1 MKKKITC
8 LILSVVML
16 FTCIPIVAFAGDLP
30 DIKLEVPEFGVPDNM
45 PDAFESLR
53 EKYELALEGLKE
65 EGFGVNNF
73 PNGLGELELPP
84 GFGSSLD
91 ELPDA
96 ESLFIEKYGNMW
108 KERPLNKKFASSLLN
123 NRDEAMKEWGNS
135 IPDTQKELTQRTL
148 DLFKKMPPPDLDN
161 FISNLESKY
170 KNMFNQPLAGELTY
184 EKMKEV
190 PSFEVTNK
198 WADLM
203 KLPSDIEKEYSFKT
217 EKEKQD
223 MIDSK
228 YLPEGYE
235 EALDKIANTEIADKP
250 KRPTIIDSLADKIGN
265 VVNGIKSLFGG
276 KNKVEEKA
284 KEQKEKDASRYEEIY
299 EKYYYKGGKNTSAE
313 QNKQRQQILDV
324 LKKHGI
330 YSRWDDFAGKS
341 RNKEKMGKLIEEN
354 MDLLKKEIPGFKAF
368 D

>member
-16 FTCIPIVAFAGDLP
+16 FTCIPIATFAGNLP
-30 DIKLEVPEFGVPDNM
+30 DIKLEVPEFEVPDNM

-53 EKYELALEGLKE
+53 EKYELALKGLKE

-73 PNGLGELELPP
+73 PNGLGELKPPP

-91 ELPDA
+91 EFPDA
-96 ESLFIEKYGNMW
+96 ESLFVKKYGNMW
-108 KERPLNKKFASSLLN
+108 KERPLNKKLASSLLN
-123 NRDEAMKEWGNS
+123 NRDEAMKEWENS

-148 DLFKKMPPPDLDN
+148 DLFEKMPPPDLDN

-184 EKMKEV
+184 EKMKNV

-217 EKEKQD
+217 EKQD

-235 EALDKIANTEIADKP
+235 ETLDKIANTEIADKP
-250 KRPTIIDSLADKIGN
+250 KKPTIIDSLADKIGG
-265 VVNGIKSLFGG
+265 VANGIKSLFGRKSKIG
-276 KNKVEEKA
+276 EMI
-284 KEQKEKDASRYEEIY
+284 KEQKEKDASRYREIY

-324 LKKHGI
+324 LKEHGI
-330 YSRWDDFAGKS
+330 YNRWDDFAGKS
-341 RNKEKMGKLIEEN
+341 RNKEEMGKLIEEN
-354 MDLLKKEIPGFKAF
+354 MDLLEKEIPGFKAF